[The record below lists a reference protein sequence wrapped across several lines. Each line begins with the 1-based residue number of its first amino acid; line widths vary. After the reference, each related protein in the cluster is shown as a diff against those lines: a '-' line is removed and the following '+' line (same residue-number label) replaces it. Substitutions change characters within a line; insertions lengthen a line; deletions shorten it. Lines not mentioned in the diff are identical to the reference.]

1 MSEPLLDAAGRRRSP
16 TTLPHVHAVRPPR
29 NKGIRD
35 RADPPTVEEIVTIM
49 RGAGDGVH
57 GRRLRVLILV
67 VVEPSRSTLSLLLL
81 VATATVLELP
91 PMASLAEGNGV
102 PLHRGPRVGPKWRL
116 RWSSLAGAARAA
128 RKMRPVASSS
138 ERRGSPFGEIA
149 HVVDRCATRGRRR
162 PTSRMRSHRSDPTS
176 APRSSCGRRGSG
188 LPGGS
193 DDRCA
198 PTTTIAARYRSVQA
212 RTYSSVHTA
221 SRVEPDGR
229 DPSRVRARA
238 GHAKSPPP
246 RWRRALLAAPPR
258 RRARS
263 SLSQSSQAP
272 ACCRPT
278 ANARGASGATR
289 RAPVRLARGSET
301 RCQGRLRR
309 RPVIL
314 GSCPGPWIQ

>member
-1 MSEPLLDAAGRRRSP
+1 MACLCTGGRASGRSGACVGRPWRAPPEQPGKCARSLRVASVVGLRLGRSRTWSTDAPPAAGGAP
-16 TTLPHVHAVRPPR
+16 PPGCVHIAR
-29 NKGIRD
+29 
-35 RADPPTVEEIVTIM
+35 T
-49 RGAGDGVH
+49 
-57 GRRLRVLILV
+57 RLR
-67 VVEPSRSTLSLLLL
+67 RHDRR
-81 VATATVLELP
+81 VAGGGL
-91 PMASLAEGNGV
+91 
-102 PLHRGPRVGPKWRL
+102 
-116 RWSSLAGAARAA
+116 
-128 RKMRPVASSS
+128 
-138 ERRGSPFGEIA
+138 GS
-149 HVVDRCATRGRRR
+149 
-162 PTSRMRSHRSDPTS
+162 
-176 APRSSCGRRGSG
+176 
-188 LPGGS
+188 PGGS
-193 DDRCA
+193 TTGARRRRRTRGAA
-198 PTTTIAARYRSVQA
+198 PVSRGPD
-212 RTYSSVHTA
+212 YSSVHTA